1 MRTVH
6 MADFIRFTVCV
17 EGWPDSWGSSV
28 CDTPGYARPLLGFI
42 RDTDQE
48 EANALFILPKGR
60 MSATA
65 GLCKV
70 L

>member
-28 CDTPGYARPLLGFI
+28 CDTPGCARSLLGSI
-42 RDTDQE
+42 RE
-48 EANALFILPKGR
+48 H
-60 MSATA
+60 
-65 GLCKV
+65 
-70 L
+70 